1 MPEEIRITDNFMF
14 ATVMQNERICRPF
27 IERMLGISIEKIV
40 YLEREKDL
48 KSDPYSKGIRLDVF
62 VKDSCRV
69 FTIEMQCLDRKDLP
83 LRTRYYQ
90 GLQDISFL
98 DKGNLYRSL
107 PESYILFVCLFDLF
121 GKDLP
126 VYSFKNIC
134 EEDPSVSLNDKTHK
148 VFYNVNAWEMEKNP
162 ERRALLKYFYGSNAD
177 DDLTK
182 DIEEQVHITRNLRE
196 WRKEHMTVEQEI
208 KIQASY
214 AYDDGFSNGVS
225 QGISQGAHDKAVETA
240 RILLDSKIDPLLI
253 SKSTGLSLE
262 EIEYLTDST
271 MTAR

>member
-1 MPEEIRITDNFMF
+1 
-14 ATVMQNERICRPF
+14 
-27 IERMLGISIEKIV
+27 MLGISIEKIV

-148 VFYNVNAWEMEKNP
+148 VFYNVNAWKKEKNP

-240 RILLDSKIDPLLI
+240 RILLDSKIDLLLI

-262 EIEYLTDST
+262 EIEHLADST

>member
-14 ATVMQNERICRPF
+14 ATVMQNEEICRPF

-48 KSDPYSKGIRLDVF
+48 RLDPFSKGIRLDVF
-62 VKDSCRV
+62 VKDSSRV
-69 FTIEMQCLDRKDLP
+69 FTIEMQCLDRKDLS

-98 DKGNLYRSL
+98 DKGNLYRTL

-134 EEDPSVSLNDKTHK
+134 EEDPSIFLNDKSSK
-148 VFYNVNAWEMEKNP
+148 VFYNVNAWNKESNMG
-162 ERRALLKYFYGSNAD
+162 RRALLKYLYDSKAE

-182 DIEEQVHITRNLRE
+182 AIEEQVHITRNLRE

-214 AYDDGFSNGVS
+214 AYDDGFSDGVD

-240 RILLDSKIDPLLI
+240 RILLDNNVDLLLI
-253 SKSTGLSLE
+253 SKSTGLTLE
-262 EIEYLTDST
+262 EIEQITIKK
-271 MTAR
+271 

>member
-1 MPEEIRITDNFMF
+1 
-14 ATVMQNERICRPF
+14 MQNERICRPF
-27 IERMLGISIEKIV
+27 IERMLGISIEKII

-62 VKDSCRV
+62 VKDSSRV

-134 EEDPSVSLNDKTHK
+134 EEDPSVFLNDKTHK
-148 VFYNVNAWEMEKNP
+148 VFYNVNAWKKEKNP
-162 ERRALLKYFYGSNAD
+162 ERRALLKYFFGSNAD

-240 RILLDSKIDPLLI
+240 RILLDSKIDLLLI

-262 EIEYLTDST
+262 EIEHLTDST

>member
-14 ATVMQNERICRPF
+14 ATVMQNEEICRPF

-48 KSDPYSKGIRLDVF
+48 RLDPFSKGIRLVF
-62 VKDSCRV
+62 VKDSSRV
-69 FTIEMQCLDRKDLP
+69 FTIEMQCLDRKDLS

-98 DKGNLYRSL
+98 DKGNLYRTL

-134 EEDPSVSLNDKTHK
+134 EEAPSISLNDKSSK
-148 VFYNVNAWEMEKNP
+148 VFYNVNAWNKESNMA
-162 ERRALLKYFYGSNAD
+162 RRALLKYFYDSKAE

-182 DIEEQVHITRNLRE
+182 AIEEQVHITRNLRE

-214 AYDDGFSNGVS
+214 AYDDGFSDGVD

-240 RILLDSKIDPLLI
+240 RKMIERNMAFEDICEL
-253 SKSTGLSLE
+253 TGLSLN
-262 EIEYLTDST
+262 EIKRIVVSN
-271 MTAR
+271 

>member
-1 MPEEIRITDNFMF
+1 MTEEIRITDNFMF

-62 VKDSCRV
+62 VKDSSRV

-134 EEDPSVSLNDKTHK
+134 EEDSSVSLNDKTHK

-162 ERRALLKYFYGSNAD
+162 ERRALLKYEPTEKPNTFFS
-177 DDLTK
+177 K
-182 DIEEQVHITRNLRE
+182 DKNQIEKFPL
-196 WRKEHMTVEQEI
+196 
-208 KIQASY
+208 S
-214 AYDDGFSNGVS
+214 DFFSRLQS
-225 QGISQGAHDKAVETA
+225 TLGISAFIFSYF
-240 RILLDSKIDPLLI
+240 RS
-253 SKSTGLSLE
+253 
-262 EIEYLTDST
+262 
-271 MTAR
+271 

>member
-27 IERMLGISIEKIV
+27 IERMLGISIEKII

-134 EEDPSVSLNDKTHK
+134 EEDSSVSLNDKTHK
-148 VFYNVNAWEMEKNP
+148 VFYNVNAWEMKKNP

-214 AYDDGFSNGVS
+214 AYDDGFSIGV
-225 QGISQGAHDKAVETA
+225 SQGAHDKAVETA
-240 RILLDSKIDPLLI
+240 RILLDSKIDFLLI

-262 EIEYLTDST
+262 EIEHLTDST

>member
-1 MPEEIRITDNFMF
+1 MF

-27 IERMLGISIEKIV
+27 IERMLGISIEKII

-48 KSDPYSKGIRLDVF
+48 YSKGIRLDVF

-148 VFYNVNAWEMEKNP
+148 VFYNVNAWKKEKNP
-162 ERRALLKYFYGSNAD
+162 ERRVLLKYFYGSNAD

-240 RILLDSKIDPLLI
+240 RILLDSKIDLLLI

-262 EIEYLTDST
+262 EIEHLTDST